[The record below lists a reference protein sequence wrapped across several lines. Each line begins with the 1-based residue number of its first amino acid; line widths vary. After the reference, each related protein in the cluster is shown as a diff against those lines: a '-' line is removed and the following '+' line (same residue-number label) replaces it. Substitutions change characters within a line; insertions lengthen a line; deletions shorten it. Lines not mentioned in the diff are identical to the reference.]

1 MSQDSAKTCQEPPQ
15 ERIPR
20 ELPSGLR
27 PQGRW
32 RWVPAVAVARGRR
45 QWRAWSNPSLRKDL
59 RRRTNLFSVLNTPMT
74 HQGGLADLKRLRPFR
89 RPLKRRRII
98 RFVTFQ
104 NECQL
109 SYNLGLE
116 GIEIFMVST
125 VFSGLLHHE
134 DSWLRCFE
142 IVPKS
147 LYNLPKSFKNRLKIV
162 VCGGALWRLEGVLG
176 RLGAS

>member
-1 MSQDSAKTCQEPPQ
+1 MNLDGFGAQIGKGNAIKIYINTH
-15 ERIPR
+15 R
-20 ELPSGLR
+20 E
-27 PQGRW
+27 
-32 RWVPAVAVARGRR
+32 
-45 QWRAWSNPSLRKDL
+45 N
-59 RRRTNLFSVLNTPMT
+59 
-74 HQGGLADLKRLRPFR
+74 LKRLRPFR

>member
-1 MSQDSAKTCQEPPQ
+1 M
-15 ERIPR
+15 IPIWT
-20 ELPSGLR
+20 SGAPRVLSCHMGCSGGYTAD
-27 PQGRW
+27 GRLMGNF
-32 RWVPAVAVARGRR
+32 WVY
-45 QWRAWSNPSLRKDL
+45 
-59 RRRTNLFSVLNTPMT
+59 
-74 HQGGLADLKRLRPFR
+74 LKRLRPFR

-109 SYNLGLE
+109 NYNLGLE

-176 RLGAS
+176 RLGACWSILGCLEGVLRASWKRFGCLLYTSDAADD

>member
-1 MSQDSAKTCQEPPQ
+1 MSPDFPGS
-15 ERIPR
+15 PR
-20 ELPSGLR
+20 GSTG
-27 PQGRW
+27 PQGPQIIGFNR
-32 RWVPAVAVARGRR
+32 
-45 QWRAWSNPSLRKDL
+45 DL
-59 RRRTNLFSVLNTPMT
+59 YIN
-74 HQGGLADLKRLRPFR
+74 LKRLRPFR

-109 SYNLGLE
+109 SCNLGLE

-162 VCGGALWRLEGVLG
+162 VCGGPCGVWRGVLG
-176 RLGAS
+176 RLGGVLGRRGAS

>member
-1 MSQDSAKTCQEPPQ
+1 MVLERKLAKEMLSKSTET
-15 ERIPR
+15 RI
-20 ELPSGLR
+20 GK
-27 PQGRW
+27 
-32 RWVPAVAVARGRR
+32 
-45 QWRAWSNPSLRKDL
+45 N
-59 RRRTNLFSVLNTPMT
+59 
-74 HQGGLADLKRLRPFR
+74 LKRLRPFR

-162 VCGGALWRLEGVLG
+162 VCGGALWRLERG
-176 RLGAS
+176 LGASWGVVEHLRVS